1 VDAPPVGRPLDAYVI
16 RIESLS
22 VSGSFRNDHEWS
34 IMAFPH
40 VDEDTDLSTLDWAEW
55 FSRWD
60 VLGAFAADI
69 DRRLSLQG
77 RFSVLDLDVTQGVGD
92 VDASF
97 TAIVSFYTNPDTGS
111 PGRYWYPTYRL
122 DMTFGIL
129 GPMSKLTPYTSFTL
143 SQSALPLRD
152 RQGSVAL
159 VLGIPGLGEAPFAS
173 LEWNGTIRYRWA
185 ALLYLELSA
194 SISEALI
201 RPLPSSFQFSLD
213 RLHGFSELPGGQRQV
228 FVGVDAVLPPFYRD
242 WGYAVLNLARVDSV
256 TPVFFLRGGRT
267 WLEAPPVFDLGFRL
281 ETGGEFRFAL
291 VGPLG
296 LGVDLALG
304 YAYPLIGW
312 DGADQVYLRI
322 GFDL

>member
-1 VDAPPVGRPLDAYVI
+1 
-16 RIESLS
+16 
-22 VSGSFRNDHEWS
+22 
-34 IMAFPH
+34 
-40 VDEDTDLSTLDWAEW
+40 
-55 FSRWD
+55 
-60 VLGAFAADI
+60 
-69 DRRLSLQG
+69 
-77 RFSVLDLDVTQGVGD
+77 
-92 VDASF
+92 
-97 TAIVSFYTNPDTGS
+97 
-111 PGRYWYPTYRL
+111 
-122 DMTFGIL
+122 MTFGLL
-129 GPMSKLTPYTSFTL
+129 GPMSKLTPYASFTL
-143 SQSALPLRD
+143 SRSALPLRD

-173 LEWNGTIRYRWA
+173 LEWDGRIRYRWA
-185 ALLYLELSA
+185 ALLYLDLSA

-213 RLHGFSELPGGQRQV
+213 RLHGFSELPAGQRQV
-228 FVGVDAVLPPFYRD
+228 FVGVDAILPPFYRD

-296 LGVDLALG
+296 LGVDLAFG
-304 YAYPLIGW
+304 YAYPLVGW
-312 DGADQVYLRI
+312 EGVDQFYVRI